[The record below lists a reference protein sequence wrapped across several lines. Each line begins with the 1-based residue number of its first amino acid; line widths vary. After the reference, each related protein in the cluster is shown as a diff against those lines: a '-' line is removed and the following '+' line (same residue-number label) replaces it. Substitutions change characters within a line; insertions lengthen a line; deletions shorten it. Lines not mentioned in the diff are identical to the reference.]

1 MSLTVTASGTLG
13 PSQLA
18 DFGGFARHALEWS
31 LWCWS
36 FGRRYEHSCHLSAC
50 WSSLCAE
57 VWQCSFCVCR
67 TKPPLHIAVLGESGV
82 GAGVVCVGQRGSL
95 LHQGMPLVCLADIQ
109 GRFLIV
115 PRFQEFVH
123 LVLICD
129 ASEKIFFSLL
139 SLPRQAEAVQFDLL
153 PHAFEEVED
162 AFVSKESAVL
172 TAGFLK
178 NLLLN
183 VNVVA
188 PVACLQEGGL
198 VEARSEPA
206 GKESCYDKDQQN
218 APAKCLCD
226 KKEAVKQEQDRHK
239 DRHKLFAC
247 ISEAGSL
254 RGWRG
259 NVMNLDSCL

>member
-1 MSLTVTASGTLG
+1 MGSGIC
-13 PSQLA
+13 P
-18 DFGGFARHALEWS
+18 
-31 LWCWS
+31 
-36 FGRRYEHSCHLSAC
+36 
-50 WSSLCAE
+50 
-57 VWQCSFCVCR
+57 
-67 TKPPLHIAVLGESGV
+67 
-82 GAGVVCVGQRGSL
+82 GQRGSL

-115 PRFQEFVH
+115 PRFQKFVH

-129 ASEKIFFSLL
+129 APEKIFLSFSPV
-139 SLPRQAEAVQFDLL
+139 SLPRQAEAVPFDLL
-153 PHAFEEVED
+153 PHAFKEVED
-162 AFVSKESAVL
+162 AFVSKEPAVL

-178 NLLLN
+178 NLLLD

-188 PVACLQEGGL
+188 PVACLQDGGL

-218 APAKCLCD
+218 APAKCLCG

-247 ISEAGSL
+247 ISETGSL
-254 RGWRG
+254 CGWRG